1 MEVRILVNGSP
12 GKNGTVCRAIRASYG
27 KCGFMSLWLRT
38 GQGITG
44 VLEYNEEE
52 LSAKKAYLF
61 SRVLKRERTDH
72 CKKLRRIYGDN
83 SGMVRFTDKKIAI
96 GGIVMNTI
104 TTLPS
109 KDNLIFEIYDS
120 TKKNE

>member
-1 MEVRILVNGSP
+1 MRKENNMEV
-12 GKNGTVCRAIRASYG
+12 
-27 KCGFMSLWLRT
+27 
-38 GQGITG
+38 
-44 VLEYNEEE
+44 
-52 LSAKKAYLF
+52 KAYIF

-72 CKKLRRIYGDN
+72 CKMLRHIYGDN

-104 TTLPS
+104 TTLPN

-120 TKKNE
+120 TKKNG

>member
-1 MEVRILVNGSP
+1 MNKESSMEV
-12 GKNGTVCRAIRASYG
+12 
-27 KCGFMSLWLRT
+27 
-38 GQGITG
+38 
-44 VLEYNEEE
+44 
-52 LSAKKAYLF
+52 KAYLF

-83 SGMVRFTDKKIAI
+83 SGMVRFTDKKIAV

-104 TTLPS
+104 TTLPN

-120 TKKNE
+120 TEKNR

>member
-1 MEVRILVNGSP
+1 MSKESSMEV
-12 GKNGTVCRAIRASYG
+12 
-27 KCGFMSLWLRT
+27 
-38 GQGITG
+38 
-44 VLEYNEEE
+44 
-52 LSAKKAYLF
+52 KAYLF

-72 CKKLRRIYGDN
+72 CKKLRHIYGDN
-83 SGMVRFTDKKIAI
+83 SGMVRFADKKITI

-104 TTLPS
+104 TTLPN